1 MYARHNN
8 AVWSALFGIQ
18 IFQLVLRFGICTV
31 LAIKLPDIER
41 PVSMSTDVIK
51 AFCGISTIVCWFIW
65 FICVSCVNIQ
75 TTKTQCQ
82 KCNDI
87 DSISKNSVIIRAT
100 NLFSVSTVIIII
112 NMVVATHSFGL
123 KEYYVNMI
131 VFIMIIAI
139 VAIMVYIIQINVIRE
154 RKEQIVTADKE
165 TESLAISGELEKHD
179 DIPME
184 DMKTNGVEP
193 GIYTN
198 IDLEYE
204 SED

>member
-1 MYARHNN
+1 
-8 AVWSALFGIQ
+8 
-18 IFQLVLRFGICTV
+18 
-31 LAIKLPDIER
+31 
-41 PVSMSTDVIK
+41 
-51 AFCGISTIVCWFIW
+51 
-65 FICVSCVNIQ
+65 
-75 TTKTQCQ
+75 
-82 KCNDI
+82 
-87 DSISKNSVIIRAT
+87 
-100 NLFSVSTVIIII
+100 
-112 NMVVATHSFGL
+112 MVVATHSFGL

-165 TESLAISGELEKHD
+165 TESLTISGELEKHD

-193 GIYTN
+193 DIYTN
-198 IDLEYE
+198 IDSEYE